1 MQHERTPRYTPQERR
16 SYARIAQD
24 LRERLQ
30 SGLLSELTAYPQFVV
45 WKYTVEEGKLK
56 KRPFNPRTHAA
67 ARTNDPTTW
76 ARAEPSLKAL
86 ATGRYN
92 GIGFVFS
99 DKDPFTG
106 TDLDACVAKDGSIA
120 PWAQE
125 IIASLSS
132 YTEYSP
138 SKLGVHI
145 LTRATLP
152 GAGKKVGS
160 IEQYAQG
167 RFFTLTTDHV
177 PGTPRTIA
185 DRQAQQESLYASL
198 GGEEAPQQR
207 SENTR
212 GRGAGG
218 GETLARRSPTRSDA
232 EVVDKAQSARNGER
246 FTALWQG
253 DTTGYRSKSEAD
265 FTLVLRLL
273 YWTNDDIAQTKR
285 LFQQSGLYD
294 PEKTD
299 RQTGKHSYLDVTI
312 YNALRKRRNPPQSR

>member
-76 ARAEPSLKAL
+76 ARVEPSLKAL

-92 GIGFVFS
+92 GIGFVFTEA
-99 DKDPFTG
+99 DPFTG
-106 TDLDACVAKDGSIA
+106 TDLDACVGKDGSIA

-125 IIASLSS
+125 IITSLSS

-145 LTRATLP
+145 LTRATLQ
-152 GAGKKVGS
+152 GAGRKRGHV
-160 IEQYAQG
+160 EMYATE
-167 RFFTLTTDHV
+167 RFFTITTDHV
-177 PGTPRTIA
+177 PGTPRTIEE
-185 DRQAQQESLYASL
+185 RQQQQTELYASL
-198 GGEEAPQQR
+198 
-207 SENTR
+207 
-212 GRGAGG
+212 
-218 GETLARRSPTRSDA
+218 
-232 EVVDKAQSARNGER
+232 
-246 FTALWQG
+246 
-253 DTTGYRSKSEAD
+253 
-265 FTLVLRLL
+265 
-273 YWTNDDIAQTKR
+273 
-285 LFQQSGLYD
+285 
-294 PEKTD
+294 
-299 RQTGKHSYLDVTI
+299 
-312 YNALRKRRNPPQSR
+312 